1 MHAVIDRIA
10 EGKAVLL
17 FGREE
22 SPVYVPV
29 DVLPEGVKEGTWL
42 DVDFRINEKLTAEQL
57 RKNRELLEK
66 IKRKKS

>member
-17 FGREE
+17 IGSEE

-29 DVLPEGVKEGTWL
+29 DVLPEGAKEGTWL
-42 DVDFRINEKLTAEQL
+42 DVDFRINEKLTAEQY
-57 RKNRELLEK
+57 RKNRELLDK
-66 IKRKKS
+66 IKRKRP